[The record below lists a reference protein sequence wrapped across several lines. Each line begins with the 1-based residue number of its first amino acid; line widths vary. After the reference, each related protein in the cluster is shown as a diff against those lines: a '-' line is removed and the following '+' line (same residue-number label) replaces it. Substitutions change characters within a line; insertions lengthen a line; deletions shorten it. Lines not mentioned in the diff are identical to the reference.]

1 MKKIAVYVS
10 FMNDRY
16 RAQLRTA
23 ASEQGFDLDFY
34 DCNRDSAALLGRIG
48 DYEVIYG
55 HPDPAWL
62 KRADRLRWLCSDFAG
77 VEKYLDEAIWPS
89 PDCLLSNSSGAYG
102 PAIAEHIVMVLLML
116 LRRMP
121 EYQSAMAERAWPCL
135 TPIRS
140 LTGSRVVVLGTGDV
154 GRSAARRLRALG
166 AAVTGVCRSG
176 RAEDPAFDRV
186 LPIGR
191 LDEILPQADALVMAL
206 PATAETAGVLSRERI
221 ALLGPQ
227 ALVVNV
233 GRGSA
238 IDQPALVE
246 ALTARR
252 LAGAALDVM
261 EPEPLPPDHP
271 LWQCPN
277 TILTPHVSG
286 NMALGLT
293 CDLDVDMFCR
303 DLGRYAAGEPLENL
317 VDRSRGY

>member
-1 MKKIAVYVS
+1 MRKIAVYVS

-62 KRADRLRWLCSDFAG
+62 KRAARLRWLCSDFAG

-140 LTGSRVVVLGTGDV
+140 LIGSRVVVLGTGDV

-176 RAEDPAFDRV
+176 RAEEPAFDRV
-186 LPIGR
+186 LPIGQ
-191 LDEILPQADALVMAL
+191 LDALLPQADALVMAL

-317 VDRSRGY
+317 VDRGRGY

>member
-1 MKKIAVYVS
+1 MTKSMGVPLRIISKPWIVPEPLKEKVRFTSFSPFFFTEAVTVP
-10 FMNDRY
+10 
-16 RAQLRTA
+16 A
-23 ASEQGFDLDFY
+23 A
-34 DCNRDSAALLGRIG
+34 A
-48 DYEVIYG
+48 
-55 HPDPAWL
+55 
-62 KRADRLRWLCSDFAG
+62 
-77 VEKYLDEAIWPS
+77 PS
-89 PDCLLSNSSGAYG
+89 L
-102 PAIAEHIVMVLLML
+102 
-116 LRRMP
+116 
-121 EYQSAMAERAWPCL
+121 
-135 TPIRS
+135 
-140 LTGSRVVVLGTGDV
+140 
-154 GRSAARRLRALG
+154 RSAARRLRALG

-176 RAEDPAFDRV
+176 RAEEPAFDRV
-186 LPIGR
+186 LPVGQ
-191 LDEILPQADALVMAL
+191 LNELLPQADALVMAL
-206 PATAETAGVLSRERI
+206 PATAETAGILSRERI
-221 ALLGPQ
+221 ALLPPQ

>member
-1 MKKIAVYVS
+1 MRKIAVYVS

-34 DCNRDSAALLGRIG
+34 ACNRDSAALLGRIG

-62 KRADRLRWLCSDFAG
+62 KRAARLRWLCSDFAG

-135 TPIRS
+135 TPIRA

-154 GRSAARRLRALG
+154 GRSAARRLKALG
-166 AAVTGVCRSG
+166 ASVTGVCRSG
-176 RAEDPAFDRV
+176 RSEDPAFDRV
-186 LPIGR
+186 LPVGQ
-191 LDEILPQADALVMAL
+191 LNELLPQADALVMAL

>member
-1 MKKIAVYVS
+1 MRKIAVYVS

-62 KRADRLRWLCSDFAG
+62 KRAARLRWLCSDFAG

-140 LTGSRVVVLGTGDV
+140 LIGSRVVVLGTGDV

-176 RAEDPAFDRV
+176 RAEEPAFDRV
-186 LPIGR
+186 LPVGQ
-191 LDEILPQADALVMAL
+191 LNELLPQADALVMAL

-233 GRGSA
+233 GRGST

-303 DLGRYAAGEPLENL
+303 DLGRYAAGESLENL